1 MSGDNFHIFGP
12 VTGSNIGGSENVVH
26 NAGTRVAVRA
36 RVDDL
41 IADAL
46 LQTQALPESP
56 ERALLLQELNGVGQD
71 LDADVDEASV
81 STRLEHLTVGAQA
94 LGLALTATDIVTAV
108 KGWFAAGS

>member
-1 MSGDNFHIFGP
+1 MSGDNFHICGP
-12 VTGSNIGGSENVVH
+12 ISGSNIGGSENVVY
-26 NAGTRVAVRA
+26 NAGTRVAARA

-46 LQTQALPESP
+46 LQAQELPESP

-71 LDADVDEASV
+71 LDTDVDEASV
-81 STRLEHLTVGAQA
+81 STRLERLTVWAQA